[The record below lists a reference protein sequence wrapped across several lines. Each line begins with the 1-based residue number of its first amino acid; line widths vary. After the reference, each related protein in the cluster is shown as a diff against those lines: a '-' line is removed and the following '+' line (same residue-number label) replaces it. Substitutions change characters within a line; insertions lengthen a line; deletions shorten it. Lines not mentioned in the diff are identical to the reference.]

1 MTDTFDRLKTALADR
16 YTIERADKP
25 GRTTIIRYRF
35 ADDKM
40 LSVAHAWQA
49 ATDWHTR
56 HPSL

>member
-1 MTDTFDRLKTALADR
+1 MADSFDRLKTALADR
-16 YTIERADKP
+16 HTIERAGKP
-25 GRTTIIRYRF
+25 VGMIIIGDPF

-40 LSVAHAWQA
+40 LSIAHAYQS